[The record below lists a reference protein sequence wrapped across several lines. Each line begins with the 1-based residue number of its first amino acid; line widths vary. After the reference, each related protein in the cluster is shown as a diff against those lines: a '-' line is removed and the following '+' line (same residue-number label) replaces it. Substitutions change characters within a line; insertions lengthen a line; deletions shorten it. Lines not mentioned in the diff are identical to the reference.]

1 MAISQEKWDKAK
13 EYFEAGLSLS
23 EIVLRTEISKAQISK
38 KSKIEK
44 WEKGN
49 EKKQLISQAVE
60 VAEQKETLNE
70 TALQVHNELVDE
82 QLRRRNL
89 VFNASEKLLVKATE
103 MIKKGQTVDKINV
116 GVGIQQIEP
125 RELDSSDL
133 KNLADTID
141 KASITLGVNQ
151 RHSNS
156 QVNIQNTNA
165 TQNNISTT
173 PLTLDEAKKQAELLG
188 VPLSALI

>member
-1 MAISQEKWDKAK
+1 MAISQEVWNKAK

-38 KSKIEK
+38 KSKIEN
-44 WEKGN
+44 WQKGN
-49 EKKQLISQAVE
+49 EKKQLISQAIE
-60 VAEQKETLNE
+60 VTEQKETLNE

-89 VFNASEKLLVKATE
+89 VFGNAEKLAR
-103 MIKKGQTVDKINV
+103 KINLMTDEV
-116 GVGIQQIEP
+116 EEAKDIK
-125 RELDSSDL
+125 DL
-133 KNLADTID
+133 VDAND
-141 KASITLGVNQ
+141 KLSITLGVNQ

-165 TQNNISTT
+165 VQSVTKIEREFI
-173 PLTLDEAKKQAELLG
+173 D
-188 VPLSALI
+188 

>member
-1 MAISQEKWDKAK
+1 MAISQEVWNKAK

-38 KSKIEK
+38 KSKIEN
-44 WEKGN
+44 WQKGN
-49 EKKQLISQAVE
+49 EKKQLIAQSIE
-60 VAEQKETLNE
+60 VATKKETLNE
-70 TALQVHNELVDE
+70 TALEVHNEIVSE
-82 QLRRRNL
+82 QLRRQNL
-89 VFNASEKLLVKATE
+89 VFNASEKLLVKATQ
-103 MIKKGQTVDKINV
+103 MIDKNQTVDKVNV
-116 GVGIQQIEP
+116 GAGVQQIEP

-156 QVNIQNTNA
+156 QVQINNSNNQQTNIVK
-165 TQNNISTT
+165 
-173 PLTLDEAKKQAELLG
+173 TLDDFYE
-188 VPLSALI
+188 

>member
-1 MAISQEKWDKAK
+1 MAISQEVWNKAK
-13 EYFEAGLSLS
+13 EYFEAGLSLT
-23 EIVLRTEISKAQISK
+23 EIVDRTNISKSQISK
-38 KSKIEK
+38 RATKEN
-44 WEKGN
+44 WQKGN

-116 GVGIQQIEP
+116 GAGIQQIEP

-141 KASITLGVNQ
+141 KASITLGINQ
-151 RHSNS
+151 RHSN
-156 QVNIQNTNA
+156 QVINNTNA
-165 TQNNISTT
+165 VQTNIE
-173 PLTLDEAKKQAELLG
+173 LNKDIVLQTLKSFDDEY
-188 VPLSALI
+188 

>member
-1 MAISQEKWDKAK
+1 MAISQEKWDKAR

-38 KSKIEK
+38 KSKIEN
-44 WEKGN
+44 WQKGN

-116 GVGIQQIEP
+116 GAGIQQIEP

-165 TQNNISTT
+165 TQVSNN
-173 PLTLDEAKKQAELLG
+173 LTLDDFYK
-188 VPLSALI
+188 

>member
-1 MAISQEKWDKAK
+1 MAISQEVWNKAK

-38 KSKIEK
+38 KSKIEN
-44 WEKGN
+44 WQKGN
-49 EKKQLISQAVE
+49 EKKQLISQAIE
-60 VAEQKETLNE
+60 VTEQKETLNE

-89 VFNASEKLLVKATE
+89 VFGNAEKLAR
-103 MIKKGQTVDKINV
+103 KINLMTDEV
-116 GVGIQQIEP
+116 EEAKDIK
-125 RELDSSDL
+125 DL
-133 KNLADTID
+133 VDAND
-141 KASITLGVNQ
+141 KLSITLGVNQ

-165 TQNNISTT
+165 TQNNIEVNKEIV
-173 PLTLDEAKKQAELLG
+173 LKTLQSFDDEY
-188 VPLSALI
+188 

>member
-1 MAISQEKWDKAK
+1 MAISQEVWNKAK

-38 KSKIEK
+38 KSKLEN
-44 WEKGN
+44 WQKGN
-49 EKKQLISQAVE
+49 EKKQLIAQAIE
-60 VAEQKETLNE
+60 VATKKETLNE
-70 TALQVHNELVDE
+70 TALIVHNEIVNE
-82 QLRRRNL
+82 QLRRQNL
-89 VFNASEKLLVKATE
+89 VFNASEKLLVKATQ
-103 MIKKGQTVDKINV
+103 MIDKNQTVDKINI
-116 GVGIQQIEP
+116 GAGIQQIEP

-156 QVNIQNTNA
+156 QININNENNQA
-165 TQNNISTT
+165 TQNVTN
-173 PLTLDEAKKQAELLG
+173 LTVEQAKAEAEKLG
-188 VPLSALI
+188 VPLSVLIN